1 MWNIF
6 EHVLRNF
13 IIRNNNKLLITIQR
27 VDVYLMNQSK
37 LITNQIS
44 QSIKLVSQ
52 RHNRDKSGKDSNN
65 SYFWKQKNKLVIRS
79 IAIQEEAKSFMF
91 WSKNTLFLWI
101 LQNIL
106 ENQRFQQSLVW
117 SIPTKWPSWKALL
130 YYSFFIINNPFLILA
145 PKIV

>member
-65 SYFWKQKNKLVIRS
+65 SYFRKQKNKLVIRS

-91 WSKNTLFLWI
+91 
-101 LQNIL
+101 
-106 ENQRFQQSLVW
+106 
-117 SIPTKWPSWKALL
+117 
-130 YYSFFIINNPFLILA
+130 
-145 PKIV
+145 